1 MTMMNRVTS
10 SMTAAAM
17 RANLQDSAKTL
28 AELQTK
34 AASRQAISRPSDD
47 PAGARTAMTA
57 RAEIA
62 RSTQYERNLQNA
74 DTWMQSID
82 SALQS
87 GLDIMTRI
95 QDLTLAAA
103 NGTVNQAGRD
113 ASAAEVDQLRT
124 ELLSLANTQILGRN
138 VFAGTSAENL
148 AYTQGAPGS
157 VPQWTGSETGT
168 VERRISD
175 SSTIRVDVPGPEAF
189 GAGGSSVF
197 AVLDQLSENL
207 RTPGASLSADISAL
221 KSSRQ
226 GMSDAL
232 TASGA
237 RHATVGR
244 TLEAVRTQLTELE
257 ATRTSTEEAD
267 LAESAV
273 ELQMQQLNYQ
283 AALAVSAQA
292 LQTSL
297 LDYLR

>member
-10 SMTAAAM
+10 SMTAATT

-28 AELQTK
+28 AELQNK

-47 PAGARTAMTA
+47 PAGTRTAMAA

-62 RSTQYERNLQNA
+62 RTTQYERNLQNA
-74 DTWMQSID
+74 DTWMRSID
-82 SALQS
+82 NALQS
-87 GLDIMTRI
+87 GLDVMARI

-103 NGTVNQAGRD
+103 NGAMNQAGRD
-113 ASAAEVDQLRT
+113 ASAAEIDQLRT
-124 ELLSLANTQILGRN
+124 ELLSTANTQVLGRN
-138 VFAGTSAENL
+138 LFAGTSAASAAYSGDPLEWAGEN
-148 AYTQGAPGS
+148 S
-157 VPQWTGSETGT
+157 TGT

-175 SSTIRVDVPGPEAF
+175 STTIRVDVAGPEAF
-189 GAGGSSVF
+189 GPKGNTVFDVLTKVSETLRSGG
-197 AVLDQLSENL
+197 D
-207 RTPGASLSADISAL
+207 LSASIGTL
-221 KSSRQ
+221 ENSRQ
-226 GMSDAL
+226 QMSDAL

-244 TLEAVRTQLTELE
+244 TQQATQTRLTELE

>member
-10 SMTAAAM
+10 SMTAATT

-28 AELQTK
+28 AELQNK

-47 PAGARTAMTA
+47 PAGTRTAMTA

-62 RSTQYERNLQNA
+62 RTTQYERNLQNA
-74 DTWMQSID
+74 DTWMRSID
-82 SALQS
+82 NALQS
-87 GLDIMTRI
+87 GLDIMARI

-103 NGTVNQAGRD
+103 NGAMNQAGRD
-113 ASAAEVDQLRT
+113 ASAAEIDQLRT
-124 ELLSLANTQILGRN
+124 ELLSTANTQVLGRN
-138 VFAGTSAENL
+138 LFAGTSAAGAAYSGEPLTWAGENS
-148 AYTQGAPGS
+148 TGA
-157 VPQWTGSETGT
+157 

-175 SSTIRVDVPGPEAF
+175 STTIRVDVAGPEAF
-189 GAGGSSVF
+189 GPLGNTVFDVLTKVSETMRSGG
-197 AVLDQLSENL
+197 D
-207 RTPGASLSADISAL
+207 LSASIGTL
-221 KSSRQ
+221 ENSRQ
-226 GMSDAL
+226 RMSDAL

-244 TLEAVRTQLTELE
+244 TLQATQTRLTELE